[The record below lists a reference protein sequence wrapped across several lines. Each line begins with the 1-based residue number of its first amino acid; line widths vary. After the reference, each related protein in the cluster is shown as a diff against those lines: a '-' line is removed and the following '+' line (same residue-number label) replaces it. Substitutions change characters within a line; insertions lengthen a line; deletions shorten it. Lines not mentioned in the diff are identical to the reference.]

1 MRSPLKTILLSGFVA
16 GLLDI
21 LAAFFVYS
29 VIQKTTTPVKILE
42 YIASGVFNKE
52 AFSGEIEMPLYGLI
66 FHFCIAFS
74 FAIFYF
80 FLFPYIPFLKRQ
92 KIIAGIS
99 YGVFVWAIMNL
110 IVVPVIFSRM
120 PKITLGAS
128 SIAMLILIVMV
139 GVPISLITHKHYVS
153 KSETID

>member
-29 VIQKTTTPVKILE
+29 VVQNTTTPVKILE
-42 YIASGVFNKE
+42 YIASGVFKTK
-52 AFSGEIEMPLYGLI
+52 AYSGGIEMPVLGLI

-80 FLFPYIPFLKRQ
+80 FLFPHIAFLKKQ
-92 KIIAGIS
+92 KIMSGIL
-99 YGVFVWAIMNL
+99 YGIFVWAIMNL
-110 IVVPVIFSRM
+110 IVVPLVFNLM
-120 PKITLGAS
+120 PRISLSTS

-139 GVPISLITHKHYVS
+139 GIPISLITHKYYTS
-153 KSETID
+153 KSQNIS